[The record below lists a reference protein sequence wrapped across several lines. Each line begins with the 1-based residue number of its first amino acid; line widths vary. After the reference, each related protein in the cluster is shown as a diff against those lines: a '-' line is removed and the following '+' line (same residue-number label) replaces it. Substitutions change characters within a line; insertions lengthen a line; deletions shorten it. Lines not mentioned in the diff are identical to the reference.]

1 MSGTE
6 VHRDRTN
13 VTLVEIL
20 WSWETQLLMVVATYY
35 HYYQAIDAEN
45 DALKE
50 CACAEQVRSAGTLE
64 IMISVWYAFQVGVSL
79 AVGVGYLSKRALRQ
93 KVITLLLALAAYL
106 EEPLEEEPWQVVREV
121 DTERSL
127 HSSRR
132 GRDVETQSQV
142 TYRRDLSQPR
152 FQPLSESMQGAWIQP
167 KYMH

>member
-1 MSGTE
+1 M
-6 VHRDRTN
+6 HRPSAKQ
-13 VTLVEIL
+13 V
-20 WSWETQLLMVVATYY
+20 Q
-35 HYYQAIDAEN
+35 DAK
-45 DALKE
+45 L
-50 CACAEQVRSAGTLE
+50 LE
-64 IMISVWYAFQVGVSL
+64 IMISITLLCL
-79 AVGVGYLSKRALRQ
+79 AVGLGYLFKRALRQ
-93 KVITLLLALAAYL
+93 KVISVLLALAAYL

-152 FQPLSESMQGAWIQP
+152 FQPLSESMQGVWIQP

>member
-6 VHRDRTN
+6 AHRERGH
-13 VTLVEIL
+13 VTLIEIL
-20 WSWETQLLMVVATYY
+20 WSWETQVLMAAATYY
-35 HYYQAIDAEN
+35 HYYQASEAEN

-50 CACAEQVRSAGTLE
+50 CACAEQLRSAGTLE
-64 IMISVWYAFQVGVSL
+64 IMISVSLLCL
-79 AVGVGYLSKRALRQ
+79 AVGVGYLCKRALRQ